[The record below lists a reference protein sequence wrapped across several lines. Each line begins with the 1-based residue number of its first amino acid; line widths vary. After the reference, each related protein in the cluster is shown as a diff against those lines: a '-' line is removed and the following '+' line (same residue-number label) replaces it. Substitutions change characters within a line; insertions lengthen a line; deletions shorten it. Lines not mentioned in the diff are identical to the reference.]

1 MISRPT
7 PLHVLSKYRPVS
19 TSLNRTMPPSKQK
32 QDGHFWSHSNHM
44 KIHINHVQII
54 IRPLF
59 LCGSKNIFFPFFKSY
74 CVKSVELNPMTQMA
88 NICLLSLFQHTLVC
102 LNLSVDECCVTD
114 TVLLCSTNSI
124 LCHFW
129 EGRYAEI
136 TPMNILQLEGCHS
149 HLVNVKIQ

>member
-1 MISRPT
+1 MCIYCGCQCLLVMISRPT

-102 LNLSVDECCVTD
+102 LNLSVDECCVTLPFLGGSVCWD
-114 TVLLCSTNSI
+114 NPNE
-124 LCHFW
+124 HFTI
-129 EGRYAEI
+129 GRLSQ
-136 TPMNILQLEGCHS
+136 PFG
-149 HLVNVKIQ
+149 